1 MEHIL
6 TVFYDCSLYSSIY
19 NNNYLTYLFVMRP
32 IFITG
37 TDTGVGKTILS
48 AWLIKISNHAYWK
61 PIQTGKENDTKT
73 VRNIT
78 LAQSDRFINPIYSFS
93 KPASPHIASQDQGV
107 TISLEK
113 IITAMPKKKLVIEGA
128 GGVMVP
134 VNQREMII
142 DLIKALNSRVI
153 IVART
158 LLGTINHTLLTI
170 KALKDYNIF
179 IAGVVLN
186 GTMNY
191 AIAQS
196 IMQYGNVEILASM
209 PTLSPLSVQTI
220 SNIKTNKSIE
230 KILR

>member
-1 MEHIL
+1 
-6 TVFYDCSLYSSIY
+6 
-19 NNNYLTYLFVMRP
+19 MRP

-37 TDTGVGKTILS
+37 TDTGVGKTTLS
-48 AWLIKISNHAYWK
+48 AWLIKISNHVYWK

-73 VRNIT
+73 VQNIT
-78 LAQSDRFINPIYSFS
+78 LAQSDRFINPIYSFP

-113 IITAMPKKKLVIEGA
+113 IIAAMPAEKKLIIEGA

-153 IVART
+153 IVSKT

-186 GTMNY
+186 GTMDY
-191 AIAQS
+191 AVAQS
-196 IMQYGNVEILASM
+196 IMQYGNIEILANIPM
-209 PTLSPLSVQTI
+209 LPHLSVQTI
-220 SNIKTNKSIE
+220 SNIKVNKSIE